1 MLGVE
6 KPGEGFFEAELY
18 SLPPENFYLDAI
30 EFSDDE
36 LAALSTALLL
46 LTDGGF
52 AYAEPLRLAL
62 QQVAWGHPNPL
73 NEGERAPV
81 EMAMTASAGGRD
93 LSQRLSKIET
103 AISRRKTIEFT
114 YYTME
119 RGETEKR
126 KVDPYHLV
134 FRGGQFYLIG
144 HSHERDAVRVFRLS
158 RIQGKVGYASKA
170 EHDFSP
176 PENFDRR
183 DYGSRADWQLGETQG
198 TAKIFIR
205 ERIAW
210 LIERD
215 FGTYGELREAKKAD
229 GAPGKG
235 RVFETDYASAPRADR
250 LGPALA
256 RRTPACSLPTTC
268 ARRPRAAWRCC
279 ATATRTASSRPKVVD
294 RPLRETPRRPR
305 SNGRGEAAIRPERFA
320 RLVTLAGLLI
330 EAAKKGERLQIA
342 DLRQRLEL
350 TDEELREDVELL
362 NVVNF
367 GGGTYVL
374 YAEFLGDEIEVDS
387 EPYGDNFAR
396 PARLLPLEA
405 KALVAAIDLF
415 GDHLPQSDLQSARA
429 QDRQGARPRPLRGGP
444 RDRLGR
450 RRRRRGRA
458 RMVNDAIA
466 ASRVLELS
474 YYKENEDQ
482 FTDRR
487 VEPYRLENGRE
498 GWYVECY
505 DLTKGGVRHFK
516 LDRIKEAERL
526 RGGLRAAAGGRGAGR
541 GRGLDD
547 PRRGAD
553 RRGRPR
559 LGLARARPLAARGA
573 HRGRGAGRRRRRRR
587 ASLRGQALAG
597 AGDPA
602 RRRRPRRARA
612 RGRARGDR
620 QRGLGLRSPRRGPRL
635 RSHRREMQPSIAH
648 EAPGHP
654 EVARIVA
661 PNPGPMTLEGTNT
674 YLYGAEPCAVI
685 DPGPDDPGHLDAIRA
700 AAAER
705 GRDRRSS
712 CSPTPTATTRTAPRS
727 SAPRSCSRPAARS
740 TPACGRSPPPATP
753 PTTSASSAP
762 SGVCFAGDLV
772 LGLGSTIV
780 PPGGGSLAAYMDSL
794 RAAAGARRSS

>member
-1 MLGVE
+1 MAKDTEKLIRQLSLISFLMAQGRPVSALEIKREVEGYSDMNEDAFARRFYADRAELESLGIQLGVE

-30 EFSDDE
+30 KFTDEE

-73 NEGERAPV
+73 VEGERAPV

-144 HSHERDAVRVFRLS
+144 LSHEREAVRVFRLS

-176 PENFDRR
+176 PEDFDRR
-183 DYGSRADWQLGETQG
+183 DYGSRADWQLGEERG

-215 FGTYGELREAKKAD
+215 FGSYGTLRPAKKAD

-235 RVFETDYASAPRADR
+235 QIFETPYASHRELIAWVLRWRQNAQVLAPDDLREEAETR
-250 LGPALA
+250 LSLLHERHHNGFEPAEI
-256 RRTPACSLPTTC
+256 
-268 ARRPRAAWRCC
+268 
-279 ATATRTASSRPKVVD
+279 VD
-294 RPLRETPRRPR
+294 RPLRDAPRRSR

-320 RLVTLAGLLI
+320 RLVTLAGMLI
-330 EAAKKGERLQIA
+330 EAAKKGERLQVA
-342 DLRQRLEL
+342 KRQRLEL
-350 TDEELREDVELL
+350 TDEELREDVDLL

-374 YAEFLGDEIEVDS
+374 FAEYIGDEIEVDS

-415 GDHLPQSDLQSARA
+415 GDHLPQTDLQKARKKIVDALGHDPSEEGLEIASAGGG
-429 QDRQGARPRPLRGGP
+429 DARV
-444 RDRLGR
+444 
-450 RRRRRGRA
+450 A

-466 ASRVLELS
+466 DSKVMELA

-487 VEPYRLENGRE
+487 VEPYRLENGKE

-516 LDRIKEAERL
+516 LDRIKEAVLSDERFEPRAEVEEFAGVEGWMTHGEVPTAHVARVWVSPERARWLREERTVVEELADGAVVVELPYAGKSWLVREIL
-526 RGGLRAAAGGRGAGR
+526 RG
-541 GRGLDD
+541 
-547 PRRGAD
+547 
-553 RRGRPR
+553 
-559 LGLARARPLAARGA
+559 
-573 HRGRGAGRRRRRRR
+573 
-587 ASLRGQALAG
+587 
-597 AGDPA
+597 
-602 RRRRPRRARA
+602 
-612 RGRARGDR
+612 
-620 QRGLGLRSPRRGPRL
+620 
-635 RSHRREMQPSIAH
+635 
-648 EAPGHP
+648 
-654 EVARIVA
+654 
-661 PNPGPMTLEGTNT
+661 
-674 YLYGAEPCAVI
+674 
-685 DPGPDDPGHLDAIRA
+685 
-700 AAAER
+700 
-705 GRDRRSS
+705 
-712 CSPTPTATTRTAPRS
+712 
-727 SAPRSCSRPAARS
+727 
-740 TPACGRSPPPATP
+740 
-753 PTTSASSAP
+753 
-762 SGVCFAGDLV
+762 AGDLV
-772 LGLGSTIV
+772 VLEPEDAREAI
-780 PPGGGSLAAYMDSL
+780 AKEI
-794 RAAAGARRSS
+794 AGAKS

>member
-1 MLGVE
+1 VAKDTEKLIRQLSLISFLMAQGRPVSALEIKREVEGYSDMNDDAFARRFYADRAELESLGIQLGVE

-18 SLPPENFYLDAI
+18 SLPPENFYLDPI
-30 EFSDDE
+30 KFSDDE

-62 QQVAWGHPNPL
+62 QQVAWGHPNPIS
-73 NEGERAPV
+73 EGERAPV

-114 YYTME
+114 YFTME

-144 HSHERDAVRVFRLS
+144 HSHEREAVRVFRLS

-176 PENFDRR
+176 PEDFDRR
-183 DYGSRADWQLGETQG
+183 DYGSRADWQLGETKG

-215 FGTYGELREAKKAD
+215 FGSYGELRGPKKAD

-235 RVFETDYASAPRADR
+235 RVFETSYASDRELIAWVLRWRANAEVLAPEDLRKEVEARLSLLRDR
-250 LGPALA
+250 HQNGFEPA
-256 RRTPACSLPTTC
+256 
-268 ARRPRAAWRCC
+268 
-279 ATATRTASSRPKVVD
+279 KIVD
-294 RPLRETPRRPR
+294 RPLRDAPKRTR

-330 EAAKKGERLQIA
+330 EAAKKGERLEIA
-342 DLRQRLEL
+342 ELRERLEL
-350 TDEELREDVELL
+350 TGEELREDIELL

-374 YAEFLGDEIEVDS
+374 YAEILGEEIEVDS

-415 GDHLPQSDLQSARA
+415 GDHLPQSDLQSARKKIVAALGHDPSEEGLEIASVGGGDA
-429 QDRQGARPRPLRGGP
+429 QVAR
-444 RDRLGR
+444 
-450 RRRRRGRA
+450 A
-458 RMVNDAIA
+458 VNDAIA
-466 ASRVLELS
+466 NSRVLELS

-505 DLTKGGVRHFK
+505 DLNKEGVRHFK
-516 LDRIKEAERL
+516 LDRIKEVSLSKQGFE
-526 RGGLRAAAGGRGAGR
+526 
-541 GRGLDD
+541 
-547 PRRGAD
+547 PR
-553 RRGRPR
+553 PEVEE
-559 LGLARARPLAARGA
+559 
-573 HRGRGAGRRRRRRR
+573 
-587 ASLRGQALAG
+587 LAG
-597 AGDPA
+597 VEGWMTHGEVPTA
-602 RRRRPRRARA
+602 
-612 RGRARGDR
+612 
-620 QRGLGLRSPRRGPRL
+620 
-635 RSHRREMQPSIAH
+635 
-648 EAPGHP
+648 
-654 EVARIVA
+654 EVARVWVSPERA
-661 PNPGPMTLEGTNT
+661 RWLREERTVVEELAD
-674 YLYGAEPCAVI
+674 GAVVVELPYAGKPWLVREI
-685 DPGPDDPGHLDAIRA
+685 L
-700 AAAER
+700 R
-705 GRDRRSS
+705 G
-712 CSPTPTATTRTAPRS
+712 
-727 SAPRSCSRPAARS
+727 
-740 TPACGRSPPPATP
+740 
-753 PTTSASSAP
+753 
-762 SGVCFAGDLV
+762 AGDLV
-772 LGLGSTIV
+772 VLE
-780 PPGGGSLAAYMDSL
+780 PAD
-794 RAAAGARRSS
+794 AREAIAREVDAS